1 MSNRLQK
8 FGQDS
13 SVNESIGQYYNL
25 QEIKAL
31 EGELQSAIDNMVER
45 YEGLINKAIEK
56 QIHPDHKLYAGMG
69 TAVVEDEHGDNI
81 DRGPAYDFARHI
93 LRLQYVDRFDTAME
107 IHEVRTGR

>member
-81 DRGPAYDFARHI
+81 DRGPVYDFARQI